1 MGFAGIDN
9 LEPSAGAGDLIQSI
23 QVGETRSPRLWV
35 ASRRANPIVK
45 SRTSIPALAA
55 RLT

>member
-9 LEPSAGAGDLIQSI
+9 LVPSGGAGDLLQSI

-45 SRTSIPALAA
+45 SRTSIPALM
-55 RLT
+55 RG